1 MRLRHLAMALSN
13 LPAHPFREPALEQY
27 GTDGETAARWLFSI
41 NAEDPFEETDG
52 VIDLGAGNGILGI
65 GALLL
70 GAPNAIFV
78 EIDEEVCK
86 MLQDAIA
93 SLDLGGRC
101 RILNGDVRSVNHDEI
116 KRDIVIMNPP
126 WGRQT
131 PRADRP
137 FLDTAARCANDSI
150 HLLHGR
156 GAQHI
161 EQWAE
166 TAGWVAKRWMDVDLP
181 MPPIYSHHTKKRSST
196 EAAMWWIKRPAR

>member
-1 MRLRHLAMALSN
+1 MRLRHLAMALSK
-13 LPAHPFREPALEQY
+13 LPAHPFREPSLEQY
-27 GTDGETAARWLFSI
+27 GTDGETAARWLYSI
-41 NAEDPFEETDG
+41 NAEEPFEETDG

-78 EIDEEVCK
+78 EIDADVCES
-86 MLQDAIA
+86 LRNAIS
-93 SLDLGGRC
+93 SLNLDDRC
-101 RILNGDVRSVNHDEI
+101 RILNGDVCTLEEGQLI
-116 KRDIVIMNPP
+116 RDLVIMNPP

-137 FLDTAARCANDSI
+137 FLDAATKCARDSI

-156 GAQHI
+156 GASHI
-161 EQWAE
+161 ESWAE
-166 TAGWVAKRWMDVDLP
+166 KAGWEAKKWMEVDLP
-181 MPPIYSHHTKKRSST
+181 MPAIYSHHTKKMRTT

>member
-1 MRLRHLAMALSN
+1 MALSN
-13 LPAHPFREPALEQY
+13 LPSHPFREPALEQY
-27 GTDGETAARWLFSI
+27 GTDGETAAKWLYSI
-41 NAEDPFEETDG
+41 NLEEPFEETDG
-52 VIDLGAGNGILGI
+52 IIDLGAGNGILGI

-86 MLQDAIA
+86 SLQDAIA
-93 SLDLGGRC
+93 SLDLGKKC
-101 RILNGDVRSVNHDEI
+101 RILNGDIRSINAEEI
-116 KRDIVIMNPP
+116 SSDVVLMNPP

-137 FLDTAARCANDSI
+137 FLDAALKCANDSI

-161 EQWAE
+161 EPWAE
-166 TAGWVAKRWMDVDLP
+166 AAGWIAKKWMEVDLP
-181 MPPIYSHHTKKRSST
+181 MPPLYSHHIKKKSST

>member
-1 MRLRHLAMALSN
+1 MRLRHLAMTLSK

-41 NAEDPFEETDG
+41 NSEEPFEETDG

-78 EIDEEVCK
+78 EIDPEVCIS
-86 MLQDAIA
+86 LQKAI
-93 SLDLGGRC
+93 SSMNLDDKC
-101 RILNGDVRSVNHDEI
+101 RILNGDVRSIVEEQLT
-116 KRDIVIMNPP
+116 RDLVIMNPP

-137 FLDTAARCANDSI
+137 FLDAAIKCATESI

-156 GAQHI
+156 GAKHI
-161 EQWAE
+161 EPWAE
-166 TAGWVAKRWMDVDLP
+166 AAGWKAKRWMEVDLP
-181 MPPIYSHHTKKRSST
+181 MPAIYPHHTKRRDST